1 MTARASQGAPT
12 LLDQY
17 LPTYDVSDSVATTVN
32 ADVATTW
39 EALLQVDLLDVARRH
54 PLVGVLG
61 ALRALPD
68 IVTHLT
74 HGETPPKP
82 PARLRLRDT
91 AEMLASEGGWILLG
105 ERPQDEIA
113 LGLVGKFW
121 RPVIAFATVRPGAF
135 KDFADPGYAKT
146 IYSLS
151 VRPIDARHT
160 LLCGVMRTATTDEQ
174 ARTWFRRY
182 WTLGVGS
189 GAHVLVNRLLDM
201 ARQRAEAACSK
212 ALEGERAST
221 PRANAV
227 DDQC

>member
-1 MTARASQGAPT
+1 M
-12 LLDQY
+12 LLDEY
-17 LPTYDVSDSVATTVN
+17 LPAYDVSDSVATTVA

-39 EALLQVDLLDVARRH
+39 EALLQVDLLDVGRRH

-68 IVTHLT
+68 VVSHLL
-74 HGETPPKP
+74 HGEAPPTP
-82 PARLRLRDT
+82 PARMRLRDIG
-91 AEMLASEGGWILLG
+91 EIPASAGGWVLLG
-105 ERPQDEIA
+105 ERPNDEIA

-121 RPVIAFATVRPGAF
+121 RPVIEFATVRPDAF
-135 KDFADPGYAKT
+135 REFAEPGYAKT

-189 GAHVLVNRLLDM
+189 GAHVLVYGLLET
-201 ARQRAEAACSK
+201 ARDIAEAA
-212 ALEGERAST
+212 GTRT
-221 PRANAV
+221 PS
-227 DDQC
+227 

>member
-1 MTARASQGAPT
+1 MTPHASLGTPM
-12 LLDQY
+12 LLDEY
-17 LPTYDVSDSVATTVN
+17 LPTYDVSDSVATTVA

-39 EALLQVDLLDVARRH
+39 EALLQVDLLDVGRRH

-68 IVTHLT
+68 IVSHIL
-74 HGETPPKP
+74 HGEAPPTP
-82 PARLRLRDT
+82 PARMRLRDIG
-91 AEMLASEGGWILLG
+91 AIPASAGGWVLLG
-105 ERPQDEIA
+105 ERPNDEMA

-121 RPVIAFATVRPGAF
+121 RPVIEFATVRSEAF
-135 KDFADPGYAKT
+135 REFAEPGYAKT

-160 LLCGVMRTATTDEQ
+160 LLCGVMRTATTGEQ

-189 GAHVLVNRLLDM
+189 GAHVLVHGLLDT
-201 ARQRAEAACSK
+201 ARDIAQA
-212 ALEGERAST
+212 AST
-221 PRANAV
+221 RAPS
-227 DDQC
+227 

>member
-17 LPTYDVSDSVATTVN
+17 LPAYDVSDSVATTVN

-39 EALLQVDLLDVARRH
+39 EALLQVDLLDVARQH
-54 PLVGVLG
+54 PFVGVLG

-68 IVTHLT
+68 TVSHVF
-74 HGETPPKP
+74 HGEAPPKT
-82 PARLRLRDT
+82 PARMRLRDT
-91 AEMLASEGGWILLG
+91 AVIPASAGGWVLLG
-105 ERPQDEIA
+105 ERPHDEIA

-121 RPVIAFATVRPGAF
+121 RPVIAFATVRPEAF
-135 KDFADPGYAKT
+135 RDFADPGYGKT

-151 VRPIDARHT
+151 VRQIDACHT

-189 GAHVLVNRLLDM
+189 GAHVLVNGLLDIV
-201 ARQRAEAACSK
+201 RQDAEAACSRTRD
-212 ALEGERAST
+212 GEPASM
-221 PRANAV
+221 PSANVA

>member
-1 MTARASQGAPT
+1 MTARASQGTPT
-12 LLDQY
+12 LLDEY

-32 ADVATTW
+32 TDVATTW
-39 EALLQVDLLDVARRH
+39 EALLQVDLLDVGRRH

-61 ALRALPD
+61 GLRALPD
-68 IVTHLT
+68 IVSHLI
-74 HGETPPKP
+74 HGEAPPKP
-82 PARLRLRDT
+82 PARMRLRDT
-91 AEMLASEGGWILLG
+91 AEIPMSEGGWALLG
-105 ERPQDEIA
+105 ERPQGEIA

-121 RPVIAFATVRPGAF
+121 RPVIVFATVRPDAF
-135 KDFADPGYAKT
+135 RAFADPGYAKT

-160 LLCGVMRTATTDEQ
+160 LLCGAMRTATTDEQ

-189 GAHVLVNRLLDM
+189 GAHVLVNGLLDM
-201 ARQRAEAACSK
+201 ARQSAEAACAK
-212 ALEGERAST
+212 TPEGEPASI
-221 PRANAV
+221 PSANAA